1 MELIDI
7 CKTEEVLSL
16 DQNLSS
22 DTKIPLAIYQLPVRR
37 SKEFLDID
45 SNSYSEI
52 IGCMVNIP
60 SNRYSLGENFS
71 ISSFFDIG

>member
-37 SKEFLDID
+37 SKSFWI
-45 SNSYSEI
+45 
-52 IGCMVNIP
+52 
-60 SNRYSLGENFS
+60 S
-71 ISSFFDIG
+71 IVIHIQR